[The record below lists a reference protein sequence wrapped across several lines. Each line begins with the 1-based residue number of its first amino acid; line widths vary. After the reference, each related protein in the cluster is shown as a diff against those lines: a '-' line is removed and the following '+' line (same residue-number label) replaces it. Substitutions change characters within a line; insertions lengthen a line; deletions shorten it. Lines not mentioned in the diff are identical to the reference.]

1 VAGKWGVTFDC
12 AQPAKLAAFWSLA
25 LGYVGASP
33 PPGFDTWP
41 DWFVHVGVPEEEW
54 DDGAYLHDP
63 DGVTPGISFL
73 KVPESKVAKNRVH
86 LDVKVSGGRSEASDV
101 RRSRITE
108 TVERLVEAG
117 GTVIRA
123 DSIDGTLDHMV
134 MADPEGNEFCVV

>member
-1 VAGKWGVTFDC
+1 MTFDC

-86 LDVKVSGGRSEASDV
+86 LDVQVSGGRSEASDV
-101 RRSRITE
+101 RTSRITE

-123 DSIDGTLDHMV
+123 DNIDGTLDHMV